1 MTRSNQKPSSEVGH
15 DRLKR
20 DLGLGG
26 AIVTG
31 LGSIVGTGAFVAIGI
46 ASGRWGDIVVL
57 AIPLAAIVAVFNG
70 MSSAFLAGRFP
81 VAGGTY
87 EYGYQALNPWLG
99 FSAGWLFLLAKT
111 ASATTAALGV
121 GLYLGIGGP
130 VIPIVAVVAVTAMVL
145 AGLRRTAW
153 LNTTLVV
160 VSAGAIVYFASS
172 NLIQGEGA
180 FNLATSWAGNDLA
193 AAVAFLF
200 VAYTGYGRIA
210 TLGEEVKRPEEVIPR
225 AVVITLAIAAALYL
239 LVEIGGRAFG
249 GPLWGADAGIVD
261 AGGTV
266 VAIGAIA
273 AMLGVL
279 LNLILGLS
287 RVWLAMGRRGDMPAG
302 LARLDQR
309 SQPAVSI
316 VVSAALVAGLT
327 LLGDIGLAW
336 SFSAMTVLL
345 YYGLT
350 NLAALAVDRRRPT
363 SWLGLASCVFLS
375 FFVSFGVW
383 VAGASLIA
391 VGLIW
396 KAGYARSQNAIRS

>member
-1 MTRSNQKPSSEVGH
+1 MTRSSQKPSSEVDH

-46 ASGRWGDIVVL
+46 ASSRWGDIVL
-57 AIPLAAIVAVFNG
+57 WAIPLAAVVAVFNG

-87 EYGYQALNPWLG
+87 EYGYQALNQWLG
-99 FSAGWLFLLAKT
+99 FTSGWLFLLAKT

-130 VIPIVAVVAVTAMVL
+130 VIPILAVVAVTAMVL

-172 NLIQGEGA
+172 NLLEGDGA
-180 FNLATSWAGNDLA
+180 IGLLTSWSGSDLA
-193 AAVAFLF
+193 AAIAFLF

-210 TLGEEVKRPEEVIPR
+210 TLGEEVKRPEKVIPK
-225 AVVITLAIAAALYL
+225 AVVITLAIAAALYM

-261 AGGTV
+261 AGGTAL
-266 VAIGAIA
+266 AIGAIA

-287 RVWLAMGRRGDMPAG
+287 RVWLAMGRRGDMPAR
-302 LARLDQR
+302 LAHLDRR
-309 SQPAVSI
+309 SQPVVAI
-316 VVSAALVAGLT
+316 IVSAGLVAGLT

-345 YYGLT
+345 YYGMT
-350 NLAALAVDRRRPT
+350 NLAALAVDRKRPT

-383 VAGASLIA
+383 VAGASLVA
-391 VGLIW
+391 VGLVW
-396 KAGYARSQNAIRS
+396 KAGYARSRNAILS